1 MLVPVLGSVGFANAT
16 FSDADFGLVGIV
28 LGNMARFM
36 DKNVITIIAVAILA
50 ILVALNYMM
59 PKKKMPEAD
68 AAK

>member
-1 MLVPVLGSVGFANAT
+1 
-16 FSDADFGLVGIV
+16 
-28 LGNMARFM
+28 M